1 MYVRN
6 QVDQVTVHASVHA
19 HPLFSTRCLISDV
32 FANMSCVFYSYT
44 MHDALYNW
52 HNDTNY

>member
-19 HPLFSTRCLISDV
+19 HPLFFTRFLISDV